1 MLLPT
6 YSAVVCGTIGDTK
19 LKVKLRGPL
28 LHRAWCSPGNGI
40 LGARPWQ
47 RRAVYALYY
56 RYVRSPLGYFR
67 RWIQGTLRVCGRLL
81 SGVGLICM
89 PLRSLADSFKDHHL
103 DYTRVH
109 CRISPERP
117 YYLASVCL
125 VAAACLVVY
134 NSAKARPFSLAH
146 TLYPHALHRDD
157 RGPYVKIYILLTYTF

>member
-67 RWIQGTLRVCGRLL
+67 RWIQGTLRVRTTLSITFRLGHVCLSCVKGMWATPFWSRFDLYASKKPCRLL
-81 SGVGLICM
+81 QGPPFGLHSGPLPNISRTPILSSVCM
-89 PLRSLADSFKDHHL
+89 PR
-103 DYTRVH
+103 
-109 CRISPERP
+109 CG
-117 YYLASVCL
+117 CL
-125 VAAACLVVY
+125 PG
-134 NSAKARPFSLAH
+134 S
-146 TLYPHALHRDD
+146 
-157 RGPYVKIYILLTYTF
+157 I

>member
-1 MLLPT
+1 MQSWEWNSRSAAVAETCSVRALLCKYAPRPT
-6 YSAVVCGTIGDTK
+6 SYIHVPY
-19 LKVKLRGPL
+19 LR
-28 LHRAWCSPGNGI
+28 H
-40 LGARPWQ
+40 Q
-47 RRAVYALYY
+47 